1 MSEERTSSPCE
12 KSSLFQAQN
21 TQFQINPQLAKKCHE
36 SLTDAIVVHGT
47 CSGKMIIGR
56 GHDATVKIG
65 KTNKRVS
72 RHHVSIEYKSP
83 LNRFELTVHSPNG
96 AMIDRIV
103 FEQGE
108 HVPIMEGTCIEIVGT
123 KLIFQGPQTII
134 PTPLSPKKE
143 EGNIPKLVKS
153 KNHIALSLQDEV
165 IQVLVSTRK
174 STMTCKDICN
184 KLPDQTMIDIRTLLS
199 ESPVIGCIKRLGK
212 TADGSAKEDLYYYK
226 AELDSNLERRK
237 RYSDVGKSARKC
249 TMKDTQYFFR
259 IPPKPTTHKVRKR
272 KELEEDE
279 ELKSN
284 SSDDVSDMEVY
295 ELFKDV

>member
-65 KTNKRVS
+65 KTNKCVS

-165 IQVLVSTRK
+165 IQVLGKLLQLLLLLLLLLTIIIYIVSTRK

-237 RYSDVGKSARKC
+237 RYSDVG
-249 TMKDTQYFFR
+249 
-259 IPPKPTTHKVRKR
+259 
-272 KELEEDE
+272 
-279 ELKSN
+279 
-284 SSDDVSDMEVY
+284 
-295 ELFKDV
+295 